1 MIAEYAEGLNNHAPD
16 SNDCSSARD
25 SLKEEA
31 SLVQD
36 WWFLE
41 VSWPL

>member
-1 MIAEYAEGLNNHAPD
+1 MIEEDAEGLNNHAPN

-31 SLVQD
+31 SLVQA

-41 VSWPL
+41 VSSPL